1 MERGTPYSV
10 IAVRANDDLRTGPT
24 QTRAHAF
31 SAAGLF
37 YTGKE
42 LCISTAKKRTH
53 STIHPHIPIHLTGR
67 ADEIKCFHCG
77 AFRGW
82 QNKNDPRREQGS
94 VPELRLHPLRPAR
107 ESATR

>member
-42 LCISTAKKRTH
+42 LCISTAKNVLILQYT
-53 STIHPHIPIHLTGR
+53 LTYLY
-67 ADEIKCFHCG
+67 IL
-77 AFRGW
+77 
-82 QNKNDPRREQGS
+82 QGG
-94 VPELRLHPLRPAR
+94 LMK
-107 ESATR
+107 